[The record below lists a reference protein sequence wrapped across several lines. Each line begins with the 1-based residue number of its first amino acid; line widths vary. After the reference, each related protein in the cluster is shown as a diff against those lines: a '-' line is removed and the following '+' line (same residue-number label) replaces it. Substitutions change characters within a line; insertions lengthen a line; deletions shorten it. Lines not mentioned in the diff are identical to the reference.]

1 MNDVIS
7 QDNPEPGPID
17 IIENCIMVINECREW
32 TEEVYDEMPSDK
44 VKIMVNAFKLIAK
57 VQRNL
62 IAKQ

>member
-1 MNDVIS
+1 MNDVILE
-7 QDNPEPGPID
+7 DKPEPGPID

-32 TEEVYDEMPSDK
+32 TEEVYDEMPADK

>member
-1 MNDVIS
+1 MNDVILE
-7 QDNPEPGPID
+7 DKPEPGPID
-17 IIENCIMVINECREW
+17 IIENCMMVINECREW
-32 TEEVYDEMPSDK
+32 NTDDYDEMQADK